1 MDKIKR
7 EALIYLGY
15 KNKTPDAK
23 TEKVLEECIL
33 EISNLNSA
41 KYIYR
46 IYDISQTDENVVF
59 EGTTLKFKSKDFSKH
74 ISSSKKAAII
84 CATLGAQVDFL
95 INKYNKTDIFRALVF
110 DACASAYIEDVCDRA
125 QDEIF
130 EIAEKEGYKITPRFS
145 PGYGDMPIN
154 LQSKIIKIT
163 NAQKLINLTATSDC
177 VLIPTKSVTAFLG
190 FTKENITSCTNK
202 CLLCN
207 FRDKCNFRR

>member
-1 MDKIKR
+1 MKIAMVTGATSGIGEACARKFAHEGYSVIITGRR
-7 EALIYLGY
+7 EERLDSL
-15 KNKTPDAK
+15 K
-23 TEKVLEECIL
+23 TELEKDGVSVLPLC
-33 EISNLNSA
+33 
-41 KYIYR
+41 
-46 IYDISQTDENVVF
+46 F
-59 EGTTLKFKSKDFSKH
+59 
-74 ISSSKKAAII
+74 
-84 CATLGAQVDFL
+84 
-95 INKYNKTDIFRALVF
+95 
-110 DACASAYIEDVCDRA
+110 DVCDRA